1 MLYGRQPVLPKE
13 ELLIQF
19 DTTDT
24 CAYANTLKDNLL
36 HLHEQV
42 RGRLKKRQEETQG
55 RTPSTKTIQ
64 LQENDEVL
72 VRKGKRQKMEPLYEG
87 PYKIL
92 HKTPNGAY
100 QLDRPNNGEPTSM
113 INQQR
118 LKKYHPRLNENDK
131 PQTTTIDK

>member
-1 MLYGRQPVLPKE
+1 MLHGRQPVLPKE
-13 ELLIQF
+13 QLLIQF

-36 HLHEQV
+36 HLHEQI

-55 RTPSTKTIQ
+55 RTPSTKTIE
-64 LQENDEVL
+64 LQVNDEVL
-72 VRKGKRQKMEPLYEG
+72 VRKRKRQKMEPLYEG
-87 PYKIL
+87 LYKI
-92 HKTPNGAY
+92 
-100 QLDRPNNGEPTSM
+100 DRTM

-118 LKKYHPRLNENDK
+118 LKKYHPRLNENDQ